1 MPSSPGSPT
10 CSLQRSSPPTGSRLS
25 SRNSRPPRLQAPSC
39 ESKWTGLSTAWD
51 WRGTYAVTI
60 ARPWRLCARD
70 CFPPPSVCLG
80 TTPLCLGKELLLDRV
95 ANDHGVPFRSIQVSQ
110 PPDEGPA
117 EDTAVLAVAQQLQ
130 DVHNE
135 IGDFCGRLSR
145 LEEAVDL
152 SNRARSAWRD
162 LTEARLRGEI
172 LLDGRGAFS
181 FAFLGQML
189 WGTVEGADGYE
200 MLLEPRRRRDL
211 TVKGDGH
218 KRLMWL
224 HTLPHHNPELFSFIS
239 SRGAVVAFEE
249 MCRPYEGSLDPRDP
263 FPGMARR
270 LLEHPLWGTASRRAR
285 LVRDTALET
294 GIHGVVHFN
303 QWGCRHGLGTVP
315 VLKEVLGKAGIPF
328 LALDGDALE
337 KRAATAAPSSW
348 RSSWRCSERT
358 SPWKRTA
365 SPAPGQVFRYALLG
379 GAMRLAETVAER
391 RNHPKM
397 PDHDTERTLA
407 VFIDFENLAIGF
419 EKRRGEF
426 DISKILERL
435 LEKGKI
441 IVKKA
446 YADWGQ
452 YSKYTRDLHEA
463 AIELIEIP
471 RRRMTGKNSADIR
484 LAVEAM
490 HLAWSKEHI
499 NTFVIVSG
507 DSDFSPLVSK
517 LKENGRHVIG
527 IGMKDSTSDLLAENC
542 DEFLFYEDLEKTA
555 DAAPAKIGDDIPKA
569 KRQIFDLLFESVAAL
584 QRENKDPIFA
594 SMVKDTMQRKRP
606 SFSESGYGYRSFS
619 DFLEDAQK
627 RGYLR
632 LRPDRKAGGTYV
644 VEGFK

>member
-1 MPSSPGSPT
+1 MSRVSAT
-10 CSLQRSSPPTGSRLS
+10 AARKALLAEKKLASLRTGTGKDYLTYHALKKSMGLFQENAFVPWVSYVFPPEILASYGLTPLIPELAAATLTGTKLREQVDRAVNRL
-25 SRNSRPPRLQAPSC
+25 
-39 ESKWTGLSTAWD
+39 GL
-51 WRGTYAVTI
+51 
-60 ARPWRLCARD
+60 ARD
-70 CFPPPSVCLG
+70 LCSYHRTSLAALREGLLPPPSVCLG

-189 WGTVEGADGYE
+189 WGTAEGADGYE

-337 KRAATAAPSSW
+337 KPSEAGSNG
-348 RSSWRCSERT
+348 S
-358 SPWKRTA
+358 
-365 SPAPGQVFRYALLG
+365 
-379 GAMRLAETVAER
+379 
-391 RNHPKM
+391 
-397 PDHDTERTLA
+397 TEQ
-407 VFIDFENLAIGF
+407 
-419 EKRRGEF
+419 
-426 DISKILERL
+426 LE
-435 LEKGKI
+435 
-441 IVKKA
+441 V
-446 YADWGQ
+446 
-452 YSKYTRDLHEA
+452 
-463 AIELIEIP
+463 
-471 RRRMTGKNSADIR
+471 
-484 LAVEAM
+484 
-490 HLAWSKEHI
+490 
-499 NTFVIVSG
+499 
-507 DSDFSPLVSK
+507 
-517 LKENGRHVIG
+517 
-527 IGMKDSTSDLLAENC
+527 
-542 DEFLFYEDLEKTA
+542 
-555 DAAPAKIGDDIPKA
+555 
-569 KRQIFDLLFESVAAL
+569 
-584 QRENKDPIFA
+584 
-594 SMVKDTMQRKRP
+594 
-606 SFSESGYGYRSFS
+606 
-619 DFLEDAQK
+619 FLEM
-627 RGYLR
+627 L
-632 LRPDRKAGGTYV
+632 
-644 VEGFK
+644 